1 MTNRRQA
8 ALVIGATVAV
18 GVFLA
23 TIPTFR
29 HFFDLGVYRGAV
41 QAWLLHDGDLYR
53 YRYQG
58 TEYGFTYPPFA
69 AIVLAPLAWTSW
81 PVAVAAGLVVNT
93 AMVGLLM
100 RWYVMPVLRNRGWT
114 AWSLAPLIFLAFL
127 LFEPSRDTFSYGQIN
142 LVLLV
147 LVCADQRNLD
157 NGRSAGWGIGLAA
170 AIKLTPAVFIGY
182 LIIRRQYRAAATATA
197 TALGVTLI
205 TWLVAPASS
214 ATFWGHALWDTQRVG
229 RTEYV
234 SNQSLH
240 GLVARLQAPETVWPA
255 LVALVLAFW
264 WWTARNA
271 GHRTGFAL
279 TGLVAV
285 LISPIS
291 WVHHL
296 VWLLPALFLLLER
309 NIDRPRRLAAVGGA
323 LVIMSSSLVW
333 LWWDKPFGWLS
344 FPGSNAYV
352 WITLGLL
359 IAVGHPLIRR
369 GSAGCTTGLQPVG
382 SIKE

>member
-1 MTNRRQA
+1 MTNRRQWA
-8 ALVIGATVAV
+8 IVIGATLAV

-41 QAWLLHDGDLYR
+41 QSWLLHDGDLYR

-69 AIVLAPLAWTSW
+69 AIVFAPLAWTSW
-81 PVAVAAGLVVNT
+81 PVAVAAGLVVNA

-100 RWYVMPVLRNRGWT
+100 RWYVLPALRSRGWT
-114 AWSLAPLIFLAFL
+114 AWSVVPLVFLAFL

-147 LVCADQRNLD
+147 LVGADLRNLE
-157 NGRSAGWGIGLAA
+157 NNRLSGWGVGLAA

-182 LIIRRQYRAAATATA
+182 LIIRRQYRAAATAVGTA
-197 TALGVTLI
+197 AGATLI
-205 TWLVAPASS
+205 TLLVAPDESR
-214 ATFWGHALWDTQRVG
+214 TFWTQALWDTQRVG

-240 GLVARLQAPETVWPA
+240 GVIARLQAPETAWLA

-271 GHRTGFAL
+271 DHRTGFAL
-279 TGLVAV
+279 TGMVAC
-285 LISPIS
+285 LISPIT

-296 VWLLPALFLLLER
+296 VWLLPALFLLIEQSL
-309 NIDRPRRLAAVGGA
+309 DRPRRLAAVLGA
-323 LVIMSSSLVW
+323 VALMSSSLVW

-352 WITLGLL
+352 WVTIGLM
-359 IAVGHPLIRR
+359 IAVGYPTIRAATDR
-369 GSAGCTTGLQPVG
+369 NRAELR
-382 SIKE
+382 